1 MIEADELPVHLVI
14 AKIVV
19 QALHAAR
26 GAQRDQ
32 QHRTLHHAHLR
43 ALLRK
48 RGQGRFRPRLQAC
61 VQRLPQ
67 QHQRMAAD
75 IQR

>member
-1 MIEADELPVHLVI
+1 MVEADELPIHLVI

-19 QALHAAR
+19 QALHAR
-26 GAQRDQ
+26 RRAQRDQ
-32 QHRTLHHAHLR
+32 QHRTLHHAHLP
-43 ALLRK
+43 ALLCK
-48 RGQGRFRPRLQAC
+48 RGQCRFRPRLQAR

-67 QHQRMAAD
+67 QQQRMPAG